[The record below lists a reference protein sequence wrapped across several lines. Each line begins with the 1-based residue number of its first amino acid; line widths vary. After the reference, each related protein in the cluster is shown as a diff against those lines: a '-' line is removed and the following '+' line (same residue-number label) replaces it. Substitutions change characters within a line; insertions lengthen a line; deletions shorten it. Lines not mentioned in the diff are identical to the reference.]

1 MKKNIILC
9 ASLILCA
16 LTLGSCK
23 QGAKET
29 TDNTQK
35 TEKKEKVKAFVYT
48 SQHRKDKAT
57 VTQPV
62 VAFSKKIQSVN
73 EEEFKD
79 NEYIEEVYV
88 HDQIKHIT
96 QKAFMGCKNLREVH
110 FEGEVTVINDEAFRD
125 CSALQSVDVDTWT
138 VGLDAFNGC
147 TSLER
152 VKFGDK
158 LWWIREGAFAG
169 CTNLKSILM
178 GITLS
183 KLENAFEG
191 CTAVEEFSV
200 PNDFKNRIFGD
211 FAQCP
216 NVKRIYILSTE
227 FFKMPKNCTPRP
239 ECELFVPDAFVPQ
252 FQGDED
258 WSKFGKIR
266 PLSESDY
273 YTAEGFWKK

>member
-1 MKKNIILC
+1 MKKTIILC
-9 ASLILCA
+9 ASFA
-16 LTLGSCK
+16 LSAMLLVGCK
-23 QGAKET
+23 QNAKET
-29 TDNTQK
+29 ADNTQK

-48 SQHRKDKAT
+48 NQHRKDKAT

-62 VAFSKKIQSVN
+62 VTFSKKIQSVN

-79 NEYIEEVYV
+79 NEYIEEVYIGE
-88 HDQIKHIT
+88 QIKHIT

-183 KLENAFEG
+183 KLEDAFNG
-191 CTAVEEFSV
+191 CTAVEEYSV
-200 PNDFKNRIFGD
+200 PNDFKNRIFAD

-216 NVKRIYILSTE
+216 NVKRIYVLSTE
-227 FFKMPKNCTPRP
+227 FFKMPKNCTPKAD
-239 ECELFVPDAFVPQ
+239 CALFVPDAFLAQ
-252 FQGDED
+252 FKGNED
-258 WSKFGKIR
+258 WSKFGQIL
-266 PLSESDY
+266 PLSESEY